1 MYNFIKLEKNERSQA
16 FRIASQILG
25 YPAYVIEKDFWVTY
39 MLNTLFN
46 KIELNHK
53 IMFKGGTSLS
63 KCYKL
68 IDRFSEDIDLSL
80 NMADL
85 GFEDKKA
92 PRNIAKSES
101 KSAAKR
107 AIENLKM
114 AGEEFVKDKLL
125 VLLTNTLNNDLLS
138 QDDWDLVI
146 DKDNAENILFHYP
159 KSLEDEEYSGNQ
171 YVKPVVLIETGTKS
185 EHIPLEQVNINTL
198 LEDAIPEI
206 KSHALI
212 NVLSPKRTFWE
223 KVTILHAENNINRVE
238 RVKER
243 LSRHLYDIVM
253 LYRSEIGLE
262 AAKDIELLKLVSKH
276 KEFYYRSK
284 AAKYSEAK
292 PGTLNIVPK
301 GEILEAFRLD
311 YEKMRDMFVGEVIPF
326 NIIIEELES
335 LENKLNKIGTE

>member
-1 MYNFIKLEKNERSQA
+1 MYNFIKLDKNERSQA
-16 FRIASQILG
+16 FRIASERLG
-25 YPAYVIEKDFWVTY
+25 YPVYVIEKDFWVTY
-39 MLNTLFN
+39 MLDTLFN
-46 KIELNHK
+46 RIKHNHK

-85 GFEDKKA
+85 GFTGEKA
-92 PRNIAKSES
+92 PHNIATNES
-101 KSAAKR
+101 KSVAKR
-107 AIENLKM
+107 AIESLKT
-114 AGEEFVKDKLL
+114 AGEEFVKDKILILL
-125 VLLTNTLNNDLLS
+125 SETLNKDLLS
-138 QDDWDLVI
+138 QEDWDLLI

-159 KSLEDEEYSGNQ
+159 KSLEDDEYSTNQ

-185 EHIPLEQVNINTL
+185 EHIPLEQVKINSL
-198 LEDAIPEI
+198 LEDAIPKI
-206 KSHALI
+206 KSNALI

-238 RVKER
+238 RVKKR

-253 LYRSEIGLE
+253 LYRNEIGLD

-276 KEFYYRSK
+276 KEFYYRSN
-284 AAKYSEAK
+284 AAKYNEAK

-301 GEILEAFRLD
+301 GEISEAFRLD

>member
-1 MYNFIKLEKNERSQA
+1 MYDFIKLDKNERSQA
-16 FRIASQILG
+16 FRIASERLG

-39 MLNTLFN
+39 MLDTLFN
-46 KIELNHK
+46 RIKHNHK

-68 IDRFSEDIDLSL
+68 IDRFSEDIDISL

-85 GFEDKKA
+85 GFENEKS
-92 PRNIAKSES
+92 PHNIANNES

-114 AGEEFVKDKLL
+114 AGEEFIKSKIL
-125 VLLTNTLNNDLLS
+125 VLLRDTLNKDFLS
-138 QDDWDLVI
+138 KDDWDLVI
-146 DKDNAENILFHYP
+146 DKDNVENILFHYP
-159 KSLEDEEYSGNQ
+159 KSLEDEEYSANR

-185 EHIPLEQVNINTL
+185 EHIPLDQVNINSL

-206 KSHALI
+206 KSNSLI

-243 LSRHLYDIVM
+243 LSRHLYDVVM
-253 LYRSEIGLE
+253 LYRNEIGQE
-262 AAKDIELLKLVSKH
+262 AAKDTELLKLVSTH
-276 KEFYYRSK
+276 KEFYYRSN
-284 AAKYSEAK
+284 AAKYCEAK
-292 PGTLNIVPK
+292 LGTLNIVPK

-326 NIIIEELES
+326 EIIISELES
-335 LENKLNKIGTE
+335 LENKFNK